1 MEWDLSSIPNAK
13 QYDLS
18 SIPDAKERPAI
29 SALPNILSA
38 TQENPQLKE
47 RMADSIGYAQ
57 KLNIL
62 PSTAYRNHDEISQ
75 RVPSDFSFVD
85 LVKREISDFADR
97 QIGMNEAASF
107 AITAFPGFIGAGFD
121 FLANIIAG
129 NSVDDSIK
137 SMEDLASRIVYHP
150 KTTKGQEY
158 VETIMM
164 PFEGWR
170 LIGEQAGD
178 YVYEKTKSPFLATV
192 VRTGLESVPY
202 TTALTA
208 RGMGLAAKTVR
219 SSNWFRELT
228 IKERGLVKLSLDDMI
243 DKGYSEG
250 EILRRWDN
258 PEWREQ
264 ALARRMVPEDAT
276 KMDTAPAEAVKPT
289 EQPVVA
295 KEPAKPIAKVEE
307 GEKVAPEPTEGVAG
321 VLDSLNPTGGI
332 FVDYTP
338 EARATMK
345 LGDNMTT
352 LDKTLGKKA
361 DDTITIYRGAS
372 EEQVEIV
379 PGDYVTTNKQ
389 LAKDYAGTG
398 IVVEKKVKLS
408 DVLDDAT
415 EPLGEEYIYRPVVR
429 KSRTAELLIEEA
441 KKYKTAEEF
450 EKAYQ
455 KGEIGLQFHITD
467 DPNFKIKT
475 NYIPADVAAGQKA
488 KTVFTKAEFE
498 EQLKKDIAIFKE
510 RKIKTDDEIKRYIDK
525 QREMFTNAQE
535 DVYGQYHGAL
545 QTTKTLE
552 PWVEE
557 GVLSGDRKYVAVIN
571 ISSVPTS
578 DIAYGTRGFGHEL
591 VITNPQNAKVVKVMP
606 IDEALKLS
614 KQETFYT
621 KSQLTDIW
629 NKAQEKKVV
638 KKPVVGGFTAKEI
651 LDRRRTSI
659 RTIRD
664 YFGLTDYELRQI
676 TKRDIRLMSNKEFK
690 EFKDNI
696 EIKAQKISERKQSVN
711 ELEALRKEKMFKSED
726 NIRKLHKL
734 PTIKNMTKEQVDE
747 YVSILSSYEKG
758 DQFLTPKR
766 IDILDNTIWKG
777 SATIREVLEKA
788 SKEFDVPIS
797 DLKKIVV
804 NELDRFRYDTPLAR
818 QNAFYNFMVDTIK
831 INELRTKIKY
841 FEAREEL
848 YRLGKKALA
857 SRERGLV
864 GKLIPKQK
872 EVMAYIEAED
882 ADKVILATELTPE
895 EMELANYI
903 QEFYQKAY
911 NYLLIN
917 QDLKSSRFAD
927 DKYVFHS
934 KRPISELLVDIKE
947 TGVKSAIS
955 DLLNRWKLDET
966 HFQILDSKTGE
977 ILGMRKFFRQTLF
990 RTGELTPS
998 QNIIKSTETYMQQFF
1013 NKMALD
1019 ESVPTIE
1026 TLAIALRPQ
1035 EKTKNGMLLNDTLM
1049 TFVKQYLNNK
1059 KGRVINVA
1067 GINQGGKIDT
1077 AIRFANN
1084 LVSLNYIA
1092 LNIPLE
1098 VAAVVGET
1106 TAKTVALG
1114 PKKLILANQRKLTK
1128 QGRKILEKYKPF
1140 TGEGVLEEFF
1150 QPARNIG
1157 ENVNLLMYGLFS
1169 WNRKITKQD
1178 ILLGN
1183 MTREEFEKG
1192 EINQERLA
1200 EVTKMTGRWVDM
1212 EGVKSVVGST
1222 STGGALTKFKGWA
1235 IPIVSSTLNDITSL
1249 TRSITGM
1256 GDKSKRLTKMQAWEL
1271 LRIAEIGMVVVAVAA
1286 LVGEDE
1292 DRSTFTGKLKFYAIR
1307 ELTTVFNALSPTLIL
1322 SVGVT
1327 VAFLESLAKNLWLLM
1342 TLEEYKTKPGYK
1354 GAAALKK
1361 QFTPAAIGQFK
1372 SEGKQ
1377 PTYKSRFD

>member
-18 SIPDAKERPAI
+18 SIPDAKERPEVDLSLLPDQKKSEDALSMAATFDI
-29 SALPNILSA
+29 QPSA
-38 TQENPQLKE
+38 
-47 RMADSIGYAQ
+47 
-57 KLNIL
+57 
-62 PSTAYRNHDEISQ
+62 AYRNY
-75 RVPSDFSFVD
+75 
-85 LVKREISDFADR
+85 
-97 QIGMNEAASF
+97 
-107 AITAFPGFIGAGFD
+107 
-121 FLANIIAG
+121 
-129 NSVDDSIK
+129 DSIK
-137 SMEDLASRIVYHP
+137 KGMEDKGLFGVGGKSFMAGIGDVYS
-150 KTTKGQEY
+150 TTGSALKWMG
-158 VETIMM
+158 VD
-164 PFEGWR
+164 
-170 LIGEQAGD
+170 EQADIYGD
-178 YVYEKTKSPFLATV
+178 FGKRLQKAYSTSIPPEEFTWRRVMEPEWWATSVARSVPFTLSLMPAAILAAYGGGATATAV
-192 VRTGLESVPY
+192 GLGTFGRLVLGSIGAAAVSRPLES
-202 TTALTA
+202 ALEAGNTYQ
-208 RGMGLAAKTVR
+208 
-219 SSNWFRELT
+219 SE
-228 IKERGLVKLSLDDMI
+228 I
-243 DKGYSEG
+243 DKGKSEAEAEEAANYVFKG
-250 EILRRWDN
+250 NLALTGMDVAEFATAFTPLRVLGGS
-258 PEWREQ
+258 
-264 ALARRMVPEDAT
+264 ATKSLARRILATGGKLGIVGGLGAVEEGYQDALQRWGVGDEVKFDPSMKEAMTIGGIFGVGMGGTGSVYTALRDKVIDTMPPDMNSIVNDVIQEGLKNGLPQQQAELKALDEIADTPEGKEHIEQAMETLKDPT
-276 KMDTAPAEAVKPT
+276 KEV
-289 EQPVVA
+289 EPV
-295 KEPAKPIAKVEE
+295 AKVEPE
-307 GEKVAPEPTEGVAG
+307 EKVAPEAI
-321 VLDSLNPTGGI
+321 SQ
-332 FVDYTP
+332 
-338 EARATMK
+338 A
-345 LGDNMTT
+345 
-352 LDKTLGKKA
+352 A
-361 DDTITIYRGAS
+361 D
-372 EEQVEIV
+372 
-379 PGDYVTTNKQ
+379 
-389 LAKDYAGTG
+389 
-398 IVVEKKVKLS
+398 
-408 DVLDDAT
+408 
-415 EPLGEEYIYRPVVR
+415 PLQ
-429 KSRTAELLIEEA
+429 
-441 KKYKTAEEF
+441 YKTAEEF
-450 EKAYQ
+450 VKGQKKVYHGTTAEFDAFEQLEVPHKRAIYGEGFYFTDNLEQGNKFASRSYIAGRKGVPNVKEARLSLKNPLEIQESDIHGVVDKYSDLIKYAKGKGHDGIIVSGLTEKGFN
-455 KGEIGLQFHITD
+455 KGKEYIAFDSTQ
-467 DPNFKIKT
+467 IKT
-475 NYIPADVAAGQKA
+475 KA
-488 KTVFTKAEFE
+488 
-498 EQLKKDIAIFKE
+498 
-510 RKIKTDDEIKRYIDK
+510 
-525 QREMFTNAQE
+525 
-535 DVYGQYHGAL
+535 
-545 QTTKTLE
+545 
-552 PWVEE
+552 
-557 GVLSGDRKYVAVIN
+557 
-571 ISSVPTS
+571 
-578 DIAYGTRGFGHEL
+578 
-591 VITNPQNAKVVKVMP
+591 
-606 IDEALKLS
+606 
-614 KQETFYT
+614 
-621 KSQLTDIW
+621 QLTDIW

>member
-1 MEWDLSSIPNAK
+1 VEW
-13 QYDLS
+13 
-18 SIPDAKERPAI
+18 
-29 SALPNILSA
+29 
-38 TQENPQLKE
+38 
-47 RMADSIGYAQ
+47 G
-57 KLNIL
+57 
-62 PSTAYRNHDEISQ
+62 
-75 RVPSDFSFVD
+75 
-85 LVKREISDFADR
+85 VK
-97 QIGMNEAASF
+97 
-107 AITAFPGFIGAGFD
+107 
-121 FLANIIAG
+121 
-129 NSVDDSIK
+129 
-137 SMEDLASRIVYHP
+137 
-150 KTTKGQEY
+150 
-158 VETIMM
+158 
-164 PFEGWR
+164 
-170 LIGEQAGD
+170 
-178 YVYEKTKSPFLATV
+178 
-192 VRTGLESVPY
+192 
-202 TTALTA
+202 
-208 RGMGLAAKTVR
+208 AAK
-219 SSNWFRELT
+219 
-228 IKERGLVKLSLDDMI
+228 GKL
-243 DKGYSEG
+243 
-250 EILRRWDN
+250 
-258 PEWREQ
+258 
-264 ALARRMVPEDAT
+264 
-276 KMDTAPAEAVKPT
+276 
-289 EQPVVA
+289 
-295 KEPAKPIAKVEE
+295 
-307 GEKVAPEPTEGVAG
+307 
-321 VLDSLNPTGGI
+321 
-332 FVDYTP
+332 
-338 EARATMK
+338 
-345 LGDNMTT
+345 
-352 LDKTLGKKA
+352 
-361 DDTITIYRGAS
+361 
-372 EEQVEIV
+372 
-379 PGDYVTTNKQ
+379 
-389 LAKDYAGTG
+389 
-398 IVVEKKVKLS
+398 
-408 DVLDDAT
+408 
-415 EPLGEEYIYRPVVR
+415 
-429 KSRTAELLIEEA
+429 
-441 KKYKTAEEF
+441 
-450 EKAYQ
+450 
-455 KGEIGLQFHITD
+455 
-467 DPNFKIKT
+467 
-475 NYIPADVAAGQKA
+475 NYIPFYPEQIK
-488 KTVFTKAEFE
+488 TKA
-498 EQLKKDIAIFKE
+498 
-510 RKIKTDDEIKRYIDK
+510 
-525 QREMFTNAQE
+525 
-535 DVYGQYHGAL
+535 
-545 QTTKTLE
+545 
-552 PWVEE
+552 
-557 GVLSGDRKYVAVIN
+557 
-571 ISSVPTS
+571 
-578 DIAYGTRGFGHEL
+578 
-591 VITNPQNAKVVKVMP
+591 
-606 IDEALKLS
+606 
-614 KQETFYT
+614 
-621 KSQLTDIW
+621 QLTDIW

>member
-1 MEWDLSSIPNAK
+1 LSLLPDQKKSEDALSMAATFDIQPSAAYRNYDSIKKGMEDKGMNLHKKAFMSGIGKTYATAGQTMKWLGAEDQADVYGDFGKRLQRAYSYPVNQEDISWKNLSDSNWWATNVTSSIPFT
-13 QYDLS
+13 LS
-18 SIPDAKERPAI
+18 LIPAAVLAAYAGGATATAIGWGAFGKTVLGSFMAAGVSRPME
-29 SALPNILSA
+29 SALEAGGVYEEEFNRS
-38 TQENPQLKE
+38 
-47 RMADSIGYAQ
+47 G
-57 KLNIL
+57 
-62 PSTAYRNHDEISQ
+62 DEE
-75 RVPSDFSFVD
+75 
-85 LVKREISDFADR
+85 KA
-97 QIGMNEAASF
+97 NEAANTAFKMNMYLGGMDIAEF
-107 AITAFPGFIGAGFD
+107 AIAFTPLRVLGKS
-121 FLANIIAG
+121 AN
-129 NSVDDSIK
+129 K
-137 SMEDLASRIVYHP
+137 SLMRRI
-150 KTTKGQEY
+150 
-158 VETIMM
+158 
-164 PFEGWR
+164 
-170 LIGEQAGD
+170 
-178 YVYEKTKSPFLATV
+178 LATGGKLAATGGMEAGEEAIQSGIEQYSLGDEIDFGKMKTPAFV
-192 VRTGLESVPY
+192 GGLFGVGMGGTGSVYTALRDKVIDTMPPDMNSIVNDAIQGGLESGLPQQQAELK
-202 TTALTA
+202 ALDEIADTPEGKA
-208 RGMGLAAKTVR
+208 HIEQVMETLKDPT
-219 SSNWFRELT
+219 
-228 IKERGLVKLSLDDMI
+228 KEV
-243 DKGYSEG
+243 E
-250 EILRRWDN
+250 
-258 PEWREQ
+258 
-264 ALARRMVPEDAT
+264 
-276 KMDTAPAEAVKPT
+276 
-289 EQPVVA
+289 
-295 KEPAKPIAKVEE
+295 PIAKEE
-307 GEKVAPEPTEGVAG
+307 KGEKVAPEPTSQADPLQYKSAEEFVAG
-321 VLDSLNPTGGI
+321 QTKVYHGSGVSFENFDPSFRGSVSDAKSASKAIFFTDSKDVAQAYGVYAAETG
-332 FVDYTP
+332 VVSA
-338 EARATMK
+338 E
-345 LGDNMTT
+345 L
-352 LDKTLGKKA
+352 KKA
-361 DDTITIYRGAS
+361 DEAEKRG
-372 EEQVEIV
+372 
-379 PGDYVTTNKQ
+379 DW
-389 LAKDYAGTG
+389 
-398 IVVEKKVKLS
+398 
-408 DVLDDAT
+408 DAYD
-415 EPLGEEYIYRPVVR
+415 EHLR
-429 KSRTAELLIEEA
+429 K
-441 KKYKTAEEF
+441 AEELDTYDKSL
-450 EKAYQ
+450 ERRK
-455 KGEIGLQFHITD
+455 EVS
-467 DPNFKIKT
+467 IKE
-475 NYIPADVAAGQKA
+475 V
-488 KTVFTKAEFE
+488 
-498 EQLKKDIAIFKE
+498 
-510 RKIKTDDEIKRYIDK
+510 
-525 QREMFTNAQE
+525 
-535 DVYGQYHGAL
+535 
-545 QTTKTLE
+545 
-552 PWVEE
+552 
-557 GVLSGDRKYVAVIN
+557 VLSGDFMEVDAGGKTPQELSEDENIDSWLSDQLKQAKRLKKDGVIFHNLDDAVGLYDRPATHYAVFSEKSI
-571 ISSVPTS
+571 
-578 DIAYGTRGFGHEL
+578 
-591 VITNPQNAKVVKVMP
+591 K
-606 IDEALKLS
+606 
-614 KQETFYT
+614 T
-621 KSQLTDIW
+621 KAQLTDIW